1 VVVETT
7 STSVDTVEDM
17 VAEVQEDIETLTLQK
32 ILEEETLLSQLLNLQ
47 KVKHIQ

>member
-1 VVVETT
+1 VAVETT

-32 ILEEETLLSQLLNLQ
+32 VLEEETLLSQLLN
-47 KVKHIQ
+47 

>member
-7 STSVDTVEDM
+7 STSVDTVADM

-32 ILEEETLLSQLLNLQ
+32 VLEEETLLSQLLN
-47 KVKHIQ
+47 